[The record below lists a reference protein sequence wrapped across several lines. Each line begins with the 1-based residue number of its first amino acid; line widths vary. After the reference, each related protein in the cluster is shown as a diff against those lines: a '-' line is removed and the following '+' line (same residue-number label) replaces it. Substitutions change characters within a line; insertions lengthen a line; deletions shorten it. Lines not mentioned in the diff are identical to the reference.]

1 MNMRFV
7 VTLFCALFLAST
19 TAMAQTLTM
28 ATTTSTNDTGL
39 LDVLAP
45 AFQKETGIELK
56 WTSTGT
62 GKALE
67 LGRNCDVDVLLVHA
81 PDAEKK
87 LVAEGFGT
95 ERREI
100 MYNDFVIIGPAADPA
115 GIKGKSVADTLKAI
129 EGAKAT
135 FVSRGDDSGTDKMEK
150 SLWKDAGLNVPDK
163 ESWYLQ
169 AGQGM
174 MQTMLM
180 AEERGGYTLTDRGTY
195 IKYEAN
201 KGGNPPLKILVEG
214 DQKLL
219 NQYSVIPVNPQKCSK
234 VQYDLAK
241 KYSDWM
247 ASPQGQKLIGEFKLM
262 GKQLFFPNAK

>member
-1 MNMRFV
+1 MNVR
-7 VTLFCALFLAST
+7 LFLALVCALVLAST
-19 TAMAQTLTM
+19 PAISQTLTM

-67 LGRNCDVDVLLVHA
+67 LGKNCDVDVLLVHA

-87 LVAEGFGT
+87 LVSEGHGT
-95 ERREI
+95 ERIEV

-115 GIKGKSVADTLKAI
+115 GIKGKSVAETLKAI
-129 EGAKAT
+129 EASKAT
-135 FVSRGDDSGTDKMEK
+135 LVSRGDDSGTDKMEK
-150 SLWKDAGLNVPDK
+150 SLWKDAGMAVPDK

-214 DQKLL
+214 DKKLL
-219 NQYSVIPVNPQKCSK
+219 NQYSVIPVNPQKCPK
-234 VQYDLAK
+234 VQYDLARK
-241 KYSDWM
+241 FADWM

>member
-1 MNMRFV
+1 
-7 VTLFCALFLAST
+7 
-19 TAMAQTLTM
+19 
-28 ATTTSTNDTGL
+28 
-39 LDVLAP
+39 
-45 AFQKETGIELK
+45 
-56 WTSTGT
+56 
-62 GKALE
+62 
-67 LGRNCDVDVLLVHA
+67 
-81 PDAEKK
+81 
-87 LVAEGFGT
+87 
-95 ERREI
+95 
-100 MYNDFVIIGPAADPA
+100 
-115 GIKGKSVADTLKAI
+115 
-129 EGAKAT
+129 
-135 FVSRGDDSGTDKMEK
+135 MEK
-150 SLWKDAGLNVPDK
+150 SLWKDAGMAVPDK

-219 NQYSVIPVNPQKCSK
+219 NQYSVIPVNPQKCPK

-241 KYSDWM
+241 KYTDWM